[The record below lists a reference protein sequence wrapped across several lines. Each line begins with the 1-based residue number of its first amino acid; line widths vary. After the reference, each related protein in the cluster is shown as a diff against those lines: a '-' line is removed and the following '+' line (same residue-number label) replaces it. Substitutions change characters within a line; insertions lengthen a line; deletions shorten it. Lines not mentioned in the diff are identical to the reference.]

1 MDPELEF
8 LYACGCHH
16 QATNVTEGDIEE
28 YQTQQGQEETIP
40 AEALNLATNI
50 DQTVV
55 TEVID
60 QTLVTEIEVDIDE
73 YRQRYSQQEQ
83 EDTPNQDIGYSLSD

>member
-16 QATNVTEGDIEE
+16 QATNVTEGEIEE

-55 TEVID
+55 TE
-60 QTLVTEIEVDIDE
+60 IEVDIDE
-73 YRQRYSQQEQ
+73 YRQRYSQQDQ
-83 EDTPNQDIGYSLSD
+83 DDTPSQDIGYSLSD